1 MPPHPQQFE
10 KRPRDPRLDFFRG
23 LGMFIILI
31 AHVPT
36 NGWADWIPAR
46 FGFSDAAE
54 IFVFCSGVASA
65 IAFGRVF
72 ETAGWLLGA
81 ARILHR
87 VWQVYWGHIGVFVAT
102 VALLALADLT
112 LGGRYLRHDLNL
124 APFLDDPAR
133 MILGYA
139 TLTFVPNYFDI
150 LPMYLVILGLIPV
163 VMAAAMLGRGA
174 VAFVVAA
181 IYIAAYSGLL
191 DLPAEPWSERVWF
204 FNPFSWQL
212 LFFMGFA
219 FGRGW
224 LVPPGYDRRLMFAA
238 LTVVAAAL
246 PFSCQYGWSCFAG
259 FGAVPWLG
267 EMHQA
272 LAPLIDKTHLAP
284 LRILHFL
291 SLAYLAQT
299 LAGEGGRRLRGSLV
313 PPVQLVGRQ
322 TLAVFLAGLVLAQA
336 LGVFLDMAG
345 RDFATVALAN
355 IGGCLALV
363 AVAAVSDRFKSSP
376 WARARADADEP
387 AAALPHRARTA

>member
-1 MPPHPQQFE
+1 MPPHPHQAA

-23 LGMFIILI
+23 VGMFIILV
-31 AHVPT
+31 AHIPG
-36 NGWADWIPAR
+36 NPWADWIPAR

-65 IAFGRVF
+65 LAFGRVF
-72 ETAGWLLGA
+72 ETAGWLFGT

-87 VWQVYWGHIGVFVAT
+87 VWQVYWAHIGVFVAT
-102 VALLALADLT
+102 VAVLAFADVA

-124 APFLDDPAR
+124 GRFLDVPAR
-133 MILGYA
+133 MLLGYA
-139 TLTFVPNYFDI
+139 TLAYVPNYFDI
-150 LPMYLVILGLIPV
+150 LPMYLVILALIPIV
-163 VMAAAMLGRGA
+163 IAAAMFGRGA
-174 VAFVVAA
+174 AAFTVAA
-181 IYIAAYSGLL
+181 IYLVAYARLL

-212 LFFMGFA
+212 LFFLGFA

-224 LVPPGYDRRLMFAA
+224 LVPPAYDRRLVLGA
-238 LTVVAAAL
+238 LAIVAAAL

-259 FGAVPWLG
+259 WGAVPWLG
-267 EMHQA
+267 EVHQA
-272 LAPLIDKTHLAP
+272 LAPLVDKTHLAP
-284 LRILHFL
+284 LRVIHFL
-291 SLAYLAQT
+291 AIAYLAYA

-336 LGVFLDMAG
+336 LGVALDVVG
-345 RDFATVALAN
+345 RDFASVTLAN

-363 AVAAVSDRFKSSP
+363 AVAAACEWFKSSP
-376 WARARADADEP
+376 WAHARKAAP
-387 AAALPHRARTA
+387 HSAALPHRARTA